1 MGTLFTCRSGQQPRA
16 DCPHAKAAWLKSIG
30 NDSRSGLATVV
41 MAVHDRVPC
50 EQEFWFQN
58 LRHVK

>member
-16 DCPHAKAAWLKSIG
+16 DYPYVKAAWLKIIG

-41 MAVHDRVPC
+41 MAVHDRIPC
-50 EQEFWFQN
+50 EQEC
-58 LRHVK
+58 